1 MPHLGLSATSKTGPR
16 HFADTT
22 VQRGACQRPAKATLF
37 DLVSSVFA
45 CCRYPLNAPARQRD
59 LLERMSPSCIGRTER
74 DELYC
79 ATYGPRKL
87 LSAPSPRT
95 SPLSISYHVG

>member
-37 DLVSSVFA
+37 DLASSVFA
-45 CCRYPLNAPARQRD
+45 CCRHPLNAPARQRD
-59 LLERMSPSCIGRTER
+59 LLERMSPSQIRGPASFPSYCDHLPSLCIN
-74 DELYC
+74 
-79 ATYGPRKL
+79 P
-87 LSAPSPRT
+87 
-95 SPLSISYHVG
+95 